1 MRMGQIYNL
10 YTRLPTFLSA
20 YKQINKQYNN
30 HYNPL
35 VWILKPLFFF
45 LSILKE
51 KNLFY
56 SFTPR
61 INMDK
66 LLSVVQTYNLD

>member
-10 YTRLPTFLSA
+10 YTRLPTFPSA

-45 LSILKE
+45 LSTLKE
-51 KNLFY
+51 KTSSMVLHRELIWTNFWVLCKP
-56 SFTPR
+56 T
-61 INMDK
+61 I
-66 LLSVVQTYNLD
+66 